1 MGKGR
6 PSPSRFPRG
15 LKSEHTRRTMKI
27 LLADDHALI
36 RRGLKQVLAGAF
48 GNVFVG
54 EAGSATEALDQI
66 RKKTWDVVV
75 MDISMPGR
83 SGIDILRDIKLARP
97 QLPVLILSMHPED
110 QFGRRVLKAGAAGFI
125 PKQGSPDELVKAIQ
139 KVLAGGKY
147 VSGSL
152 AEKLAVDLTDDAE
165 KPLHEK
171 LSDREFQV
179 MCLFA
184 SGKTNGQAAAALSLS
199 VKTITTYRSR
209 ILEKLGLQ
217 NNAELTHYAIKNGLV
232 E

>member
-1 MGKGR
+1 MR
-6 PSPSRFPRG
+6 
-15 LKSEHTRRTMKI
+15 I
-27 LLADDHALI
+27 LLTDDHALI
-36 RRGLKQVLAGAF
+36 RRGLAQVLTGAF
-48 GNVFVG
+48 PKVFVG
-54 EAGSATEALDQI
+54 EAQNATEALAQI
-66 RKKTWDVVV
+66 RHQNWDVVV
-75 MDISMPGR
+75 LDITLPGR

-97 QLPVLILSMHPED
+97 GLPVLMLSMLPEEE
-110 QFGRRVLKAGAAGFI
+110 FGRRVLKAGAAGFVAKGGA
-125 PKQGSPDELVKAIQ
+125 PEELVAAVR

-152 AEKLAVDLTDDAE
+152 AEKLAGDLRDDSD

-199 VKTITTYRSR
+199 VKTITTYRTR
-209 ILEKLGLQ
+209 ILEKLRLQ

-232 E
+232 RSEERRVG

>member
-1 MGKGR
+1 MR
-6 PSPSRFPRG
+6 
-15 LKSEHTRRTMKI
+15 I
-27 LLADDHALI
+27 LLTDDHALI
-36 RRGLKQVLAGAF
+36 RRGLAQVLTGAF
-48 GNVFVG
+48 PKVFVG
-54 EAGSATEALDQI
+54 EAQNATEALDQI
-66 RKKTWDVVV
+66 RHQNWDVVV
-75 MDISMPGR
+75 LDITLPGR

-97 QLPVLILSMHPED
+97 GLPVLMLSMLPEEE
-110 QFGRRVLKAGAAGFI
+110 FGRRVLKAGAAGFVAKGGA
-125 PKQGSPDELVKAIQ
+125 PEELVAAVR

-152 AEKLAVDLTDDAE
+152 AEKLAGDLRDDSD

-199 VKTITTYRSR
+199 VKTITTYRTR
-209 ILEKLGLQ
+209 ILEKLRLQ